1 MKKVSLFGLCLLCLS
16 LVISLSCQVS
26 SFDIVKDGKAN
37 ATVIIGSD
45 ATEEDH
51 YAANE
56 FIKYV
61 NEISGVVL
69 TESTTPDPKGF
80 NVYIGE
86 SKVTKSFIKKM
97 KPTFKWE
104 SLKTDGI
111 LIYKQG
117 NNLVLAGDN
126 SGTIYAVYTFL
137 EDNCGIRFL
146 TPEDEYIPKS
156 DTITVV
162 DAEKYSKFFTYTP
175 KIMSRESFFT
185 VNNGNW
191 PYDLKL
197 KLNGHNNPVPNAYG
211 GHVVLNG
218 FAHTFNTLIN
228 PEVYGKDHPE
238 WFSERN
244 GERMATRHGQLCLSN
259 QEMVAEL
266 IKNVLKTIE
275 ANPEDKIFSCTQ
287 NDTQNYCTCPEC
299 VKLTEKYGHS
309 GALLTVINQI
319 ADAIKDKYPDKYI
332 ETFAYQYTREAPKG
346 GIVPR
351 DNVIIRLCSI
361 ECDFGHDFKHP
372 NNKAFWKDLQD
383 WKEICKTLYMW
394 DYVSDFSDY
403 IIPHPNVQVLQP
415 NVQYMAENN
424 VIAIFEEGDYSN
436 TNSMLNHYKR
446 YILAKLMWDPYMDM
460 EKETKIFFDLF
471 YGDAGEDMLKFN
483 EALKQPFLRD
493 DNIKLLTFMHDCNYY
508 TAEDWVEIFTHLNN
522 ALSKT
527 EEGSKYY
534 DRVYTDMICT
544 YAGFSNA
551 YNSVKAEVSSKIQL
565 PFKSTEEFM
574 KNITEKAPSLGIK
587 SAGEGRPLK
596 DSIYAVQ
603 AYPKEGTKPKLC
615 ENLSDEE
622 WIDIQES
629 QLTEIFPGY
638 GWSEIRD
645 DPKASNG
652 KAMWMNPIP
661 PDWYV
666 QKVLTSIYQDD
677 SLKTGDVYVS
687 YRVVPGEAEGV
698 AFNGGIYNEEA
709 KDIATTT
716 FGSGDTKDGEYTTK
730 YMGTIDF
737 KNTTNKT
744 FLWFCGNQHK
754 EFADCMYIDRAFII
768 LHK

>member
-1 MKKVSLFGLCLLCLS
+1 MKYILTLTLLL
-16 LVISLSCQVS
+16 LTLNVFAFTITENN
-26 SFDIVKDGKAN
+26 KPTAK
-37 ATVIIGSD
+37 VIISKD
-45 ATEEDH
+45 APADDI
-51 YAANE
+51 YAKEE
-56 FIKYV
+56 FIKYIK
-61 NEISGVVL
+61 EISGATLPV
-69 TESTTPDPKGF
+69 TEKATFG
-80 NVYIGE
+80 NNIYIGE
-86 SKVTKSFIKKM
+86 SEEVKALVKKIK
-97 KPTFKWE
+97 PDFNWD

-111 LIYKQG
+111 LILCQD
-117 NNLVLAGDN
+117 NNLILAGNN

-137 EDNCGIRFL
+137 EEYCGVKYYL
-146 TPEDEYIPKS
+146 PEEELIPKTP
-156 DTITVV
+156 TITTGNI
-162 DAEKYSKFFTYTP
+162 DFTYKSP
-175 KIMSRESFFT
+175 FLSREAYFAL
-185 VNNGNW
+185 NNFN
-191 PYDLKL
+191 PYYDLKL
-197 KLNGHNNPVPNAYG
+197 KLNGDKNTIHKELG
-211 GHVVLNG
+211 GHVKLLG
-218 FAHTFNTLIN
+218 FCQTFNLFLN
-228 PEVYGKDHPE
+228 PDIYGKDHPE

-244 GERMATRHGQLCLSN
+244 GARMATRHGQLCLSN

-266 IKNVLKTIE
+266 IKNVIKTIE
-275 ANPEDKIFSCTQ
+275 ANPDDKIFSCTQ

-309 GALLTVINQI
+309 GALLTVINQV
-319 ADAIKDKYPDKYI
+319 ADAIKDKYPDKFI

-446 YILAKLMWDPYMDM
+446 YILAKLMWDPDMDM

-551 YNSVKAEVSSKIQL
+551 YNSVKAEVSSKVQL

-587 SAGEGRPLK
+587 SASEGRHLK

-615 ENLSDEE
+615 ENLSDDE

-677 SLKTGDVYVS
+677 EIKTGDVYVT

-709 KDIATTT
+709 KDIAATT

-730 YMGTIDF
+730 FMGTIDF